1 MKEKLQQHIIYSEVE
16 FEENKIKSFHKSNTT
31 HTSFRVYKNGEA
43 GFHRQVGEMEDTEG
57 YKKAEENLC
66 LHRPYPYTLESGKRS
81 RNKVER
87 DYTDKE
93 LLDLAKE
100 ALAQISGKYP
110 QFTLSGSFSMQNSR
124 LTQTNEAGL
133 DYENRDCHMQAS
145 FNYRHKNST
154 NLWDGSFSISER
166 NFSMEKLYDMADN
179 YLGAFEK
186 QAELPEEAVLQIQ
199 YYGLVGTVATH
210 LDAELLSLNTS
221 LLAGKIG
228 KQVFS
233 EDFTL
238 VDDVSDEYCWH
249 TPFWDGEGCVKE
261 NDKRVFVEKGVPL
274 LGYADKRIAEKY
286 NVPHTGNACHSYS
299 DVPSN
304 GNAAMQ
310 IKRSTKTTKELL
322 NGNLTVVLDNYSGGG
337 FNEKGDYVMPVHHAF
352 LCDGEKFLGSL
363 PPFTLSSNL
372 FDMFGKDFIGVGSDQ
387 PVFNDKSVL
396 IKVNVVQN
404 S

>member
-1 MKEKLQQHIIYSEVE
+1 MREKLQQHNIYSEVS
-16 FEENKIKSFHKSNTT
+16 FEENKIKSFHKSDATS
-31 HTSFRVYKNGEA
+31 TSFRVYKNGEA
-43 GFHRQVGEMEDTEG
+43 GFHRQVGEIEDAAG
-57 YKKAEENLC
+57 YAKAAENLC
-66 LHRPYPYTLESGKRS
+66 LHRPYPYALETGKRS
-81 RNKVER
+81 RNKIER

-93 LLDLAKE
+93 LLDAAKE
-100 ALAQISGKYP
+100 ALAHLTEKYP
-110 QFTLSGSFSMQNSR
+110 QFTLSGSFSMQHSHVS
-124 LTQTNEAGL
+124 QTNEAGM

-145 FNYRHKNST
+145 FRYKHNDST

-166 NFSMEKLYDMADN
+166 NFSMEKLYTMADN

-186 QAELPEEAVLQIQ
+186 KAEFPEEAILQTQ
-199 YYGLVGTVATH
+199 YYDFVGTVSAH

-221 LLAGKIG
+221 LLAGKLG
-228 KQVFS
+228 QQVFS

-249 TPFWDGEGCVKE
+249 SAFWDGEGCVKE
-261 NDKRVFVEKGVPL
+261 NDKRVFIEKGVPL

-286 NVPHTGNACHSYS
+286 NVPHTGNAYHSYS
-299 DVPSN
+299 DVPTS
-304 GNAAMQ
+304 GNASMQ
-310 IKRSTKTTKELL
+310 IKRSTKTVKELL
-322 NGNLTVVLDNYSGGG
+322 NGRLSIVLDNYSGGG

-387 PVFNDKSVL
+387 PVFNDKQVL
-396 IKVNVVQN
+396 FKVNISQN
-404 S
+404 Q

>member
-1 MKEKLQQHIIYSEVE
+1 MREKLQQHNIYSEVS
-16 FEENKIKSFHKSNTT
+16 FEENKIKSFHKSDATS
-31 HTSFRVYKNGEA
+31 TSFRVYENGEA
-43 GFHRQVGEMEDTEG
+43 GFHRQVGEIEDAAG
-57 YKKAEENLC
+57 YAKAAENLC
-66 LHRPYPYTLESGKRS
+66 LHRPYPYALEIGKRS
-81 RNKVER
+81 RNKIER
-87 DYTDKE
+87 HYTDKE
-93 LLDLAKE
+93 LLDAAKE
-100 ALAQISGKYP
+100 ALAHLTEKYP
-110 QFTLSGSFSMQNSR
+110 QFTLSGFFSMQNSHVS
-124 LTQTNEAGL
+124 QTNEAGM

-145 FNYRHKNST
+145 FRYKHNDST

-166 NFSMEKLYDMADN
+166 DFSMEKLYAMADN

-186 QAELPEEAVLQIQ
+186 KAEFPEEAILQTQ
-199 YYGLVGTVATH
+199 YYDFVGTVSAH
-210 LDAELLSLNTS
+210 LNAELLSLNTS

-228 KQVFS
+228 QQVFS

-261 NDKRVFVEKGVPL
+261 NDKRVFIEKGVPL

-286 NVPHTGNACHSYS
+286 NVPHTGSAYHSYS
-299 DVPSN
+299 DVPTS
-304 GNAAMQ
+304 GNTSMQ
-310 IKRSTKTTKELL
+310 IKRSTKATKELL
-322 NGNLTVVLDNYSGGG
+322 NGRLTIVLDNYSGGG

-363 PPFTLSSNL
+363 PPFTLSSNM

-387 PVFNDKSVL
+387 PVFNDKCVLFKVSVS
-396 IKVNVVQN
+396 QN

>member
-1 MKEKLQQHIIYSEVE
+1 MKEKLQQHMIFSNVE
-16 FEENKIKSFHKSNTT
+16 FEENKIKSFHKSDSTC
-31 HTSFRVYKNGEA
+31 TSFRVYKNGEA
-43 GFHRQVGEMEDTEG
+43 GIHRQVGEMSDAEG
-57 YKKAEENLC
+57 YAKAEENLC

-81 RNKVER
+81 RNKIER
-87 DYTDKE
+87 DYTDRY

-100 ALAQISGKYP
+100 ALAHITEKYP

-124 LTQTNEAGL
+124 LSQTNEAGL
-133 DYENRDCHMQAS
+133 DYENRDCHIQAS
-145 FNYRHKNST
+145 FNYRHKDST

-166 NFSMEKLYDMADN
+166 NFSIEKLYDMADN

-186 QAELPEEAVLQIQ
+186 QAELPEEAILQIQ
-199 YYGLVGTVATH
+199 YYGLVGVVSAH

-228 KQVFS
+228 QQVFS

-249 TPFWDGEGCVKE
+249 SPFWDGEGCVKE
-261 NDKRVFVEKGVPL
+261 NDKRVFVENGVPL

-286 NVPHTGNACHSYS
+286 NVPHTGNAGHAYS
-299 DVPSN
+299 DVPYN
-304 GNAAMQ
+304 GNVSMQ

-322 NGNLTVVLDNYSGGG
+322 DGRLTIVLDNYSGGG

-363 PPFTLSSNL
+363 PTFTLSSNM

-396 IKVNVVQN
+396 LKVSISPNL
-404 S
+404 

>member
-1 MKEKLQQHIIYSEVE
+1 MKEKFQQHIIYSNVE
-16 FEENKIKSFHKSNTT
+16 FEENKIKSFHKSNNT

-43 GFHRQVGEMEDTEG
+43 GIHRQVGEIEDAVG
-57 YKKAEENLC
+57 FAKAEENLF

-81 RNKVER
+81 RNKIER

-100 ALAQISGKYP
+100 ALAHISEKYP
-110 QFTLSGSFSMQNSR
+110 QFTLSGSFSMQNSHVS
-124 LTQTNEAGL
+124 QTNEAGM

-145 FNYRHKNST
+145 FRYKHNDST

-166 NFSMEKLYDMADN
+166 NFSMEKLYAMADN

-186 QAELPEEAVLQIQ
+186 KAEFPEEAILQTQ
-199 YYGLVGTVATH
+199 YYDFVGTVSAH
-210 LDAELLSLNTS
+210 LNAELLSLNTS

-228 KQVFS
+228 QQVFS

-261 NDKRVFVEKGVPL
+261 NDKRVFIEKGVPL

-286 NVPHTGNACHSYS
+286 NVPHTGSAYHSYS
-299 DVPSN
+299 DVPTS
-304 GNAAMQ
+304 GNTSMQ

-322 NGNLTVVLDNYSGGG
+322 NGRLTIVLDNYSGGG

-363 PPFTLSSNL
+363 PPFTLSSNM

-387 PVFNDKSVL
+387 PVFNDKCVLFKVSVS
-396 IKVNVVQN
+396 QN